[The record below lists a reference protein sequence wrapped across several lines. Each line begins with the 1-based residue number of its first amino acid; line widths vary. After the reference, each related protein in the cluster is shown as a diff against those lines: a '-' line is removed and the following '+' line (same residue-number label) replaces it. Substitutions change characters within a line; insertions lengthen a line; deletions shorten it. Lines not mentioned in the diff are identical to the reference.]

1 MSHVLIVED
10 DPVLRE
16 ALAETMTIAGHTY
29 ITAKDGKEALVL
41 LELHNPA
48 VVLTD
53 IRMDGL
59 DGNQLLNEIQR
70 KRPGLPVILMTAY
83 GSVQDAVDAMRR
95 GAVDYL
101 QKPFSAQVLIEKI
114 NQFIKVEQDDEDT
127 GEPIAQDPKSQ
138 ALLSMALKV
147 AQSDV
152 GVMISGESGTGKE
165 VLAHFIHDHSTRKK
179 KPFIAINCAAIP
191 EQMLEAT
198 LFGYEKGSF
207 TGAYKSTPGKFEQA
221 QGGTLLL
228 DEVSE
233 MPLSLQAKLL
243 RVLQEKEVER
253 IGSNKTISLDVRIL
267 ATTNRQLKD
276 EVQAGRFR
284 EDLFYRLN
292 VFPLQWHPLRERKN
306 DIIPLANYLIRK
318 HCNHKQP
325 IVPIISPTAQKSML
339 AYAWPGNTREL
350 DNVIQRAL
358 VLQTQGIIEVDHLQL
373 SSIIIQETE
382 VAAASTKNLQVHEFE
397 LIVKTLVE
405 NNGNRQKVA
414 ALLGVSERTLR
425 YKLAKMREEGY
436 VV

>member
-16 ALAETMTIAGHTY
+16 ALAETMTIAGYTY
-29 ITAKDGKEALVL
+29 ITAKDGKEALAL
-41 LELHNPA
+41 LDIHNPA

-53 IRMDGL
+53 VRMDGL
-59 DGNQLLNEIQR
+59 DGNQLLKEIQK
-70 KRPGLPVILMTAY
+70 KRLGLPVIMMTAY
-83 GSVQDAVDAMRR
+83 GSVQDAVTALHH

-101 QKPFSAQVLIEKI
+101 QKPFSAQVLTEKI
-114 NQFIKVEQDDEDT
+114 NQYVKLDWDEDT
-127 GEPIAQDPKSQ
+127 GDPIAHDPKSQ
-138 ALLSMALKV
+138 ALLTMALRV
-147 AQSDV
+147 AQSEV

-165 VLAHFIHDHSTRKK
+165 VLAHFIHDHSSRKK
-179 KPFIAINCAAIP
+179 YPFIAINCAAIP

-253 IGSNKTISLDVRIL
+253 IGANKTISLDVRIL
-267 ATTNRQLKD
+267 ATTNRLLKE

-292 VFPLQWHPLRERKN
+292 IFPLQWHPLRERKN

-318 HCNHKQP
+318 HCQHKQP
-325 IVPIISPTAQKSML
+325 VVPVISPTAQKLML
-339 AYAWPGNTREL
+339 AYPWPGNAREL
-350 DNVIQRAL
+350 ENVMQRAL
-358 VLQTQGIIEVDHLQL
+358 VLHTQGIIEAEHLQL
-373 SSIIIQETE
+373 SLSAHEIPDNALTG
-382 VAAASTKNLQVHEFE
+382 ASKNLQIHEFE
-397 LIVKTLVE
+397 LIEKTLLE
-405 NNGNRQKVA
+405 HEGNRQKVA
-414 ALLGVSERTLR
+414 VLLGVSERTLR

>member
-29 ITAKDGKEALVL
+29 ITAKDGKEALVM

-48 VVLTD
+48 LVLTD
-53 IRMDGL
+53 IRMDKL
-59 DGNQLLNEIQR
+59 DGIGLLNEIHK
-70 KRPGLPVILMTAY
+70 KRPGVPVLLMTAF
-83 GSVQDAVDAMRR
+83 GSVEDAVIAIRL

-101 QKPFSAQVLIEKI
+101 QKPFSAQLLTEKI
-114 NQFIKVEQDDEDT
+114 NQYIKADASDDDSD
-127 GEPIAQDPKSQ
+127 PIAQDPKSQ

-179 KPFIAINCAAIP
+179 QPFIAINCAAIP

-233 MPLSLQAKLL
+233 MSLSLQAKLL

-253 IGSNKTISLDVRIL
+253 IGSNKMISLDVRIL

-292 VFPLQWHPLRERKN
+292 IFPLQWHPLRERKN

-318 HCNHKQP
+318 HCHHKQP
-325 IVPIISPTAQKSML
+325 IVPVISASAQKLML
-339 AYAWPGNTREL
+339 AYPWPGNAREL
-350 DNVIQRAL
+350 ENVIQRAL
-358 VLQTQGIIEVDHLQL
+358 VLQVQGIIEAEHLQL
-373 SSIIIQETE
+373 SLTSTMSPETT
-382 VAAASTKNLQVHEFE
+382 VGAANKNLQIHEFE
-397 LIVKTLVE
+397 LIEKTLLE
-405 NNGNRQKVA
+405 HEGNRQQVA

>member
-16 ALAETMTIAGHTY
+16 ALAETMTISGHTY
-29 ITAKDGKEALVL
+29 ITAKDGKEALTL
-41 LELHNPA
+41 LDLHNPA

-53 IRMDGL
+53 IRMDKL
-59 DGNQLLNEIQR
+59 DGNQLLAELHK

-83 GSVQDAVDAMRR
+83 GSVEDAVNAIRH

-101 QKPFSAQVLIEKI
+101 TKPFSAQVLIEKI
-114 NQFIKVEQDDEDT
+114 NQFIKVEVDDS

-138 ALLSMALKV
+138 ALLTMALKV

-165 VLAHFIHDHSTRKK
+165 VLAHFIHDHSPRKK
-179 KPFIAINCAAIP
+179 QPFIAINCAAIP

-233 MPLSLQAKLL
+233 MSLSLQAKLL

-253 IGSNKTISLDVRIL
+253 IGSNKMISLDVRIL

-292 VFPLQWHPLRERKN
+292 IFPLQWHPLRERKN

-318 HCNHKQP
+318 HCQHKQP
-325 IVPIISPTAQKSML
+325 VVPVISPTAQKLML
-339 AYAWPGNTREL
+339 SYPWPGNAREL

-358 VLQTQGIIEVDHLQL
+358 VLQTQGIIEGEHLQL
-373 SSIIIQETE
+373 SLTSTLTPETT
-382 VAAASTKNLQVHEFE
+382 VTASSKNLQIHEFE
-397 LIVKTLVE
+397 LIEKTLLE
-405 NNGNRQKVA
+405 HEGNRQRVA

-436 VV
+436 TV